1 MQVEIKFVKPCW
13 SAAFGAFETDDVL
26 RCGAAVADHFVD
38 AAQAAIY
45 VGQAAVQVI
54 DAAVQAPE
62 EAAAPV
68 ITRRRRLRA
77 DAAPVAQEDA
87 QADAAAQSTERP
99 EQADLLAVADGSS
112 TEPANT
118 AAQPVQE

>member
-26 RCGAAVADHFVD
+26 RCGAAVAAHFVD
-38 AAQAAIY
+38 AAQAAVY

-54 DAAVQAPE
+54 DAVVQAPE
-62 EAAAPV
+62 ETAAPV

-77 DAAPVAQEDA
+77 DVAPVAQDDA
-87 QADAAAQSTERP
+87 TAGSTAQSSDPP
-99 EQADLLAVADGSS
+99 EQADLLAAADGSS
-112 TEPANT
+112 TEPAET
-118 AAQPVQE
+118 ADQPVQE